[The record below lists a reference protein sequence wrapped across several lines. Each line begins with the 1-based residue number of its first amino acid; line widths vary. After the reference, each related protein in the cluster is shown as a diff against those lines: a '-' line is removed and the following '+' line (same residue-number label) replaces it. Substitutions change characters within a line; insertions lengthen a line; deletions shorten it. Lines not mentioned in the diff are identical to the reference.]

1 MAESE
6 TIEAAKL
13 AVLRRMSACPEPD
26 CLACQA
32 NREAVEELVA
42 VASSGESPGERRKR
56 RDLALAA
63 MMSVFSVLATK
74 VDAPPFEPGAPAPDF
89 SKWVAQLLRLVN
101 ARMVRAGAPTAWPQ
115 PVNQTVEGIT
125 DDHYRDTVGELS
137 AALVQHVDVSL
148 GKPQTG
154 CAICGD
160 WSHVADDCKRN
171 PLLLMAFGAAALQGP
186 VWKCFH
192 CGSVFTDP
200 ENAAEHFGSSLENAA
215 ACVREQAEILTYRA
229 EQLTTLRSKVAPEV
243 SEELARCASA
253 LRGVR
258 TWLTRARS

>member
-1 MAESE
+1 MNEKKRDAVVGTAIAILS
-6 TIEAAKL
+6 AL
-13 AVLRRMSACPEPD
+13 AVKTDSPVLNPAGGVDDFERWAFGV
-26 CLACQA
+26 L
-32 NREAVEELVA
+32 
-42 VASSGESPGERRKR
+42 GE
-56 RDLALAA
+56 
-63 MMSVFSVLATK
+63 
-74 VDAPPFEPGAPAPDF
+74 
-89 SKWVAQLLRLVN
+89 VN
-101 ARMVRAGAPTAWPQ
+101 ARMVRAGAPTPWPQ

-125 DDHYRDTVGELS
+125 TEHYRDTVGELS
-137 AALVQHVDVSL
+137 AALSQHVSVAL
-148 GKPQTG
+148 GERQRG

-160 WSHVADDCKRN
+160 ALHVADDCKRN

-192 CGSVFTDP
+192 CGSVYTDP